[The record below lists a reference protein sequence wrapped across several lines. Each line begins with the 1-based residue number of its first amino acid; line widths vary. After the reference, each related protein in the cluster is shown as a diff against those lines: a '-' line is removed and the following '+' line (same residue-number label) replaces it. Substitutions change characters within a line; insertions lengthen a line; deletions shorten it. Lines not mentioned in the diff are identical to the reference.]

1 MEVGKTY
8 AITLLCSFG
17 QVMERCYVYELTETG
32 TIKFATR
39 LANDIVFVE
48 MITSMLSA
56 AETNPDE
63 ELEAA
68 VTRAYRA

>member
-8 AITLLCSFG
+8 AITLVYSIG
-17 QVMERCYVYELTETG
+17 QVMDRCYVYELTEMG
-32 TIKFATR
+32 NVKFATR

-48 MITSMLSA
+48 MITSVLSA
-56 AETNPDE
+56 VETNPDE

-68 VTRAYRA
+68 AKAYRA